1 MTAFDH
7 RHNQN
12 VSVNRWWYLIAVCV
26 IPLIFCQGIAQ
37 TPSKTFRAQVRII
50 LVGDSTMAVQS
61 GWGPGFCALLS
72 PRVDCIN
79 MARSGRSSLSY
90 RSEGAWAHVME
101 VLKQDNGYQTSYV
114 LLQFGHNDQPGKPG
128 RSTDVA
134 TEFPANLTRFV
145 EEVRSTGA
153 RPVLITPLERR
164 VFRDGK
170 LSNGLLAWADATR
183 NVAAA
188 EHVPLIDLNAKSF
201 IAMQSMG
208 QAEAD
213 TLAMAPPPPE
223 VIAGEATGNSVALPK
238 SHASGAPNLLPDGSD
253 PNFNPVFDYTHLG
266 HKGSAYFGHLVLI
279 ELQAVIPDLKP
290 YLAPN

>member
-1 MTAFDH
+1 MPALDN
-7 RHNQN
+7 RHEHFV
-12 VSVNRWWYLIAVCV
+12 VSRLYYFVVVCA
-26 IPLIFCQGIAQ
+26 ITCLGLAQ
-37 TPSKTFRAQVRII
+37 TPTKPLRAQVRII

-72 PRVDCIN
+72 PRVVCVN

-90 RSEGAWAHVME
+90 RTEGAWAHVME
-101 VLKQDNGYQTSYV
+101 ALKQNKYQASYV
-114 LLQFGHNDQPGKPG
+114 LIQFGHNDQPGKPG

-164 VFRDGK
+164 VFRNGK
-170 LSNGLLAWADATR
+170 LVNGLFAWAEATR
-183 NVAAA
+183 NVAAS

-201 IAMQSMG
+201 AALQSMG

-213 TLAMAPPPPE
+213 ALAMAPPPPD
-223 VIAGEATGNSVALPK
+223 VIAGEATGNSISLPK
-238 SHASGAPNLLPDGSD
+238 SHAPGVPELLPDGSD
-253 PNFNPVFDYTHLG
+253 PHFNPVFDYTHLG
-266 HKGSAYFGHLVLI
+266 PKGSAYFGQLVFT
-279 ELQAVIPDLKP
+279 ELQAIVPDLKL
-290 YLAPN
+290 YLVSN